1 MKIKHIIIHNIE
13 KEVGMPPK
21 IQYSE
26 HEMDLFDNKVYTL
39 ISNLYDFFSRTIKYG
54 IFSSDADNIFHSK
67 FNEIA
72 KQNIENDM
80 FIEFSR
86 EVIKDLKS
94 RMESIPQSKGGYVIF
109 TELDN
114 NNNNFFVVFVVRDKT
129 SPHFS
134 YKNKQIQINES
145 IHINTDKLAMACRI
159 NIDAYKNSD
168 ERYLSFL
175 SVVQQD
181 ASKYFID
188 WIGAIA
194 QQRSTEDTKAFKK
207 IINNVD
213 LPKDDDGQEIPRERL
228 RKMVFDMCSSTGNI
242 NLKVVSEAIWKEPDY
257 LSNYAE
263 KNSIVIN
270 DDFVADKKVL
280 KTFIK
285 YFVSNDD
292 IRLEFPS
299 DYMGSKI
306 RLDNADRNI
315 IIIESTTF
323 ADKFREELEL

>member
-1 MKIKHIIIHNIE
+1 MKIKHMIIHNIE

-26 HEMDLFDNKVYTL
+26 NEAD
-39 ISNLYDFFSRTIKYG
+39 LYDDNCNKLVTILYAFFSRAIKYG
-54 IFSSDADNIFHSK
+54 IFSPDKDNVFHIK
-67 FNEIA
+67 FNEMIN
-72 KQNIENDM
+72 KKIEDGI
-80 FIEFSR
+80 FIEFSKV
-86 EVIKDLKS
+86 VIKDLKS
-94 RMESIPQSKGGYVIF
+94 RMESIYQAKGGYIIF
-109 TELDN
+109 AELEN
-114 NNNNFFVVFVVRDKT
+114 QQTNFFVVFVVRDKT

-270 DDFVADKKVL
+270 DDFVAEKKVL